1 MPSSKMN
8 IGLSLSRNFNKA
20 TLEMIEEPVEYE
32 SEEELRARVRQKFA
46 ILREEVD
53 LEFTKMAR

>member
-8 IGLSLSRNFNKA
+8 IGLSLSRNFNKV